1 MQDKTLAMHQKK
13 GFCQTLLGR
22 GHPVLH
28 LGQATVWMGFIFEL
42 YGAQTG
48 GRIIVMFIA
57 IQIYTV
63 KELTA
68 TINPSEDC
76 QASP

>member
-1 MQDKTLAMHQKK
+1 M
-13 GFCQTLLGR
+13 
-22 GHPVLH
+22 LH

-42 YGAQTG
+42 YGVQTG
-48 GRIIVMFIA
+48 GKIIVMFIE
-57 IQIYTV
+57 IQIYAV

-76 QASP
+76 QALR